1 MSELSKYEAYQKKL
15 QGICDENNLV
25 FRFRKDKYPITLT
38 IRPVMGLEGQMSML
52 ESVEENGYI
61 SPTPPS
67 SSPSKTAASPIRPP
81 RPLPSTT
88 PCSPK
93 SKTCLKICTTS
104 GSSTSFGMS
113 SKRGF

>member
-61 SPTPPS
+61 SPV
-67 SSPSKTAASPIRPP
+67 ASIVF
-81 RPLPSTT
+81 
-88 PCSPK
+88 
-93 SKTCLKICTTS
+93 
-104 GSSTSFGMS
+104 SFKAG
-113 SKRGF
+113 GFTYET